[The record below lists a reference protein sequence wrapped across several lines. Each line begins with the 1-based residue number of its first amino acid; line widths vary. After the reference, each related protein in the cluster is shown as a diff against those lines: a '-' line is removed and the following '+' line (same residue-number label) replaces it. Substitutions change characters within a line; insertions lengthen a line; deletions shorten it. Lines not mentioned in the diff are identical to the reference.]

1 MKNFNQYRETQIKTA
16 SPGKLLLMLYD
27 GAVRFLNVAIKALNP
42 EDKNLEKA
50 HIHIIKVQNIV
61 TELTVT
67 LDLEKG
73 GEIAENLKELYTF
86 LKKHLIKANLE
97 KEPKYLEEVKGL
109 IEQLRDAW
117 REVVDK
123 EENQSKDNNK
133 ENKPMKSVNFK
144 G

>member
-27 GAVRFLNVAIKALNP
+27 GAIRFLNVAIKAL
-42 EDKNLEKA
+42 DKEEKELEKA
-50 HIHIIKVQNIV
+50 HIHIIKVQNIIS
-61 TELTVT
+61 ELTVT

-86 LKKHLIKANLE
+86 MKKHLIKANLE
-97 KEPKYLEEVKGL
+97 KDTKYLEEVKGL
-109 IEQLRDAW
+109 IEQLRVAW
-117 REVVDK
+117 KEVVDK
-123 EENQSKDNNK
+123 EENPQKDDK
-133 ENKPMKSVNFK
+133 KGKTPMKSVNFK